1 MSSGEKG
8 NKSKKL
14 ALLRILEILYRE
26 SDENHPL
33 TQEQI
38 AEQLKEYFKDDYE
51 NDDDIKK
58 LDRKT
63 IGSNVALLR
72 EARYKI
78 CKNPTGGV
86 YLASRELT
94 DEELRILID
103 SLQSFRGISSQT
115 VVSLA
120 NKLLSLGTKTF
131 RKKTK
136 PLDELD
142 SPDITRNDEDVLKQ
156 LNSAL
161 AGDRQVLFMY
171 NKYGVDKYYADK
183 KLQPIWGK
191 RALVNPYYILAAN
204 NYYYLVGNV
213 DKADNLAHFRLDKIT
228 DLTVTESRRKP
239 INQTNASQ
247 TSLQKYAVSHPF
259 MSGVEVV
266 KLKAR
271 IKKEYIECAIDAFDN
286 NFKIDRTD
294 ISYATITAD
303 VSENDAFIWALQ
315 NANCVEVLEPQPLRD
330 RLYDIADDM
339 SGTYLK
345 NDADRYRVAILQ
357 SQNWRGE
364 LELSRMAIR
373 DKIVDEDLANIS
385 KCIISESDIR
395 NIDFLEDSTR
405 LEVLSIYD
413 CPLFNVDA
421 IGELQTLKELDLRS
435 TYLTSIKFLKGMKLK
450 KLTLACNPVSDY
462 SPLYEMAGLE
472 CFITNDITSDDI
484 DMDRLRKTYPGIVI
498 SIENELSR
506 DEYYPTEFP
515 RDKYTYPVNLLNTI
529 FGLDYDIR
537 YTAEQMVIGNK
548 REIEETLNAIF
559 AEKFSK
565 EEETVVRY
573 LYSAQYPIEK
583 VADIM
588 GLTPLTIR
596 EYERLA
602 IRSLRHP
609 SSSKRLIFALR
620 KTDD

>member
-1 MSSGEKG
+1 MSSGENG

-86 YLASRELT
+86 YLASREVT

-142 SPDITRNDEDVLKQ
+142 YPDIMRNDEDVLKQ

-183 KLQPIWGK
+183 KLYPIWGK
-191 RALVNPYYILAAN
+191 RALVNPYYILASN

-228 DLTVTESRRKP
+228 DLAVTESCRKP
-239 INQTNASQ
+239 INKTNASQ
-247 TSLQKYAVSHPF
+247 TSLQKYAASHPF

-294 ISYATITAD
+294 ISYVTITAD

-373 DKIVDEDLANIS
+373 DKIADEDLANIS

-395 NIDFLEDSTR
+395 NIDFLKDSTR

-413 CPLFNVDA
+413 YPLFNVDA

-462 SPLYEMAGLE
+462 SSLYEMAGLE
-472 CFITNDITSDDI
+472 CFITNDYTSDDI
-484 DMDRLRKTYPGIVI
+484 DMDRLRKAYPGIII
-498 SIENELSR
+498 SIENELSK
-506 DEYYPTEFP
+506 DEDLPTEFP

-573 LYSAQYPIEK
+573 LYSAQYQIEK

-609 SSSKRLIFALR
+609 SSSKRLTFALR

>member
-1 MSSGEKG
+1 M
-8 NKSKKL
+8 
-14 ALLRILEILYRE
+14 
-26 SDENHPL
+26 
-33 TQEQI
+33 
-38 AEQLKEYFKDDYE
+38 
-51 NDDDIKK
+51 
-58 LDRKT
+58 
-63 IGSNVALLR
+63 
-72 EARYKI
+72 
-78 CKNPTGGV
+78 
-86 YLASRELT
+86 
-94 DEELRILID
+94 
-103 SLQSFRGISSQT
+103 
-115 VVSLA
+115 
-120 NKLLSLGTKTF
+120 
-131 RKKTK
+131 
-136 PLDELD
+136 
-142 SPDITRNDEDVLKQ
+142 
-156 LNSAL
+156 
-161 AGDRQVLFMY
+161 
-171 NKYGVDKYYADK
+171 
-183 KLQPIWGK
+183 
-191 RALVNPYYILAAN
+191 
-204 NYYYLVGNV
+204 
-213 DKADNLAHFRLDKIT
+213 
-228 DLTVTESRRKP
+228 
-239 INQTNASQ
+239 
-247 TSLQKYAVSHPF
+247 
-259 MSGVEVV
+259 
-266 KLKAR
+266 
-271 IKKEYIECAIDAFDN
+271 
-286 NFKIDRTD
+286 
-294 ISYATITAD
+294 
-303 VSENDAFIWALQ
+303 SENDAFIWALQ

-373 DKIVDEDLANIS
+373 DKIVDEDLANIT

-395 NIDFLEDSTR
+395 NIDFLKDSTR

-435 TYLTSIKFLKGMKLK
+435 TYLTSIKFLKGLKLK

-515 RDKYTYPVNLLNTI
+515 RDEYTYPVNLLNTI
-529 FGLDYDIR
+529 FGLDYDMR

-559 AEKFSK
+559 AAKFSK
-565 EEETVVRY
+565 EEESVVRY
-573 LYSAQYPIEK
+573 LYCAQYPIEK

-596 EYERLA
+596 EYESMA

-609 SSSKRLIFALR
+609 SSSKRLTFALR

>member
-38 AEQLKEYFKDDYE
+38 AEQLKEYLKDDYE

-63 IGSNVALLR
+63 IGCNVALLNK
-72 EARYKI
+72 ARYKI

-171 NKYGVDKYYADK
+171 NKYGVDKYCVDK
-183 KLQPIWGK
+183 KLLPIWGK

-247 TSLQKYAVSHPF
+247 MLLQKYAATHPF

-294 ISYATITAD
+294 ISYVTITAD
-303 VSENDAFIWALQ
+303 MSENDAFIWALQ

-373 DKIVDEDLANIS
+373 DKISDENLANIT

-395 NIDFLEDSTR
+395 NIDFLKDNTR

-413 CPLFNVDA
+413 CPLSNVDA
-421 IGELQTLKELDLRS
+421 IGGLQNLKELDLRS
-435 TYLTSIKFLKGMKLK
+435 TYLTSVKFLKGMNLK

-515 RDKYTYPVNLLNTI
+515 RDEYTYPVNLLNTI
-529 FGLDYDIR
+529 FGLDYDMR
-537 YTAEQMVIGNK
+537 YTAEQIVIGNNK
-548 REIEETLNAIF
+548 EIEETLNAIF

-565 EEETVVRY
+565 EEAKVVRY
-573 LYSAQYPIEK
+573 LYGAQYPIEK

-588 GLTPLTIR
+588 GLTLLTIR

-609 SSSKRLIFALR
+609 SSSKRLTFALR